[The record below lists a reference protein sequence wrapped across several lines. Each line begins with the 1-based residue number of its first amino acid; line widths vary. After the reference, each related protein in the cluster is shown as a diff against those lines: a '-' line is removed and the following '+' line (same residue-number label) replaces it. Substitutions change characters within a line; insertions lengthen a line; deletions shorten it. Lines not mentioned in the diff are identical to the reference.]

1 MICVPPKLRGDLWW
15 WARTKPHPERRPW
28 LSKRRRERCLV
39 AWTQVVPC
47 RGTGGPCHGQVVLFS
62 AFIPRSSADSKRK
75 TLRPKP
81 QILIMEMHRSTAWHL
96 ARSETASSPSRLSP
110 ESG

>member
-1 MICVPPKLRGDLWW
+1 MMVAGAHKT
-15 WARTKPHPERRPW
+15 AEKETTTHPWR
-28 LSKRRRERCLV
+28 SKNRREHCLGSTHAIEGV
-39 AWTQVVPC
+39 RAVPC
-47 RGTGGPCHGQVVLFS
+47 RGRDEQVAHAMVRLYYS
-62 AFIPRSSADSKRK
+62 QPSHADSKRK

-81 QILIMEMHRSTAWHL
+81 QILLMEMHRSTAWPL